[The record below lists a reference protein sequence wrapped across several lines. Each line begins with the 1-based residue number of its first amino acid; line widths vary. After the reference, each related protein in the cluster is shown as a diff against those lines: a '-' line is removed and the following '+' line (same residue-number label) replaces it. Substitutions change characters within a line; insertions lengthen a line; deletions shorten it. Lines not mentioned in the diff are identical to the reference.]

1 MTGGY
6 IFEHRHKGNLWRLE
20 VQTFRGRTF
29 ANLRKWYAEGEGW
42 KPTRDG
48 FTMPLESLAGLTAGL
63 MAHHGLEVPEGL
75 ENGS

>member
-48 FTMPLESLAGLTAGL
+48 FTMPLESLASLTAGL

-75 ENGS
+75 KNGS